1 MKALISLAA
10 SLGLLQ
16 SAGAFGLANPDF
28 NDPILQSSDATGG
41 TGGAG
46 PLRIDAWYANAPAVD
61 TCTWY
66 REANLTGP
74 DEQVEPLARYR
85 DPSITTTSSDT
96 RGLIQIISNP
106 AGLSGIQ
113 PLTFSY
119 LLNDADAANGN
130 PHVLRLR
137 VEVFGVNST
146 WTSGY
151 FDLADPNTGGSLSA
165 ADTISA
171 AAYTVLLNSAAFTK
185 TTAAVVSNTAWRE
198 ASFNID
204 FGTGYDRVALRF
216 TASNGTRAAA
226 GTTTDIAIDKVVLGS
241 TGSVAVPD
249 SYSVLP
255 GSSGN
260 SLDVLANDIGL
271 SPAIGMVSDPVNGSA
286 SISGN
291 VVLYTPDP
299 GFVGSDSFTYS
310 LVGSTSPVTVQV
322 EVSPATSIKRFQVL
336 MNSSVNRLD
345 VLRGA
350 PSGVSVASITQPA
363 KGVASID
370 GDRVSYTPTAAASGA
385 DAFSCTTSGNEV
397 INVAIDIRTRPN
409 FLFLLADDQGWTT
422 MEGQADK
429 NRPASKS
436 DYHLTPNFTRLANSG
451 MRFSSGYSPAPN
463 CSPSRYAI
471 LTGKTC
477 ARLGFTDIVG
487 RNASPL
493 PNTSQLMISPGKKV
507 DAIRTSDTTITEL
520 LKTLPT
526 PYATAHWGKWHLNGG
541 GLAAHGFDESDG
553 ATDNATGDAG
563 STQNAD
569 PKLVYSLTARAI
581 DFMNRK
587 SSAGTPF
594 YCQISH
600 YAPHLSIRYSAG
612 SYAAYQGRT
621 PGTRHSN
628 RGWAAM
634 HTDLDG
640 AIGRTLDALD
650 DLGIRHS
657 TYLIHQSDNGAQSS
671 YSDNAPLRGGK
682 PEIWEGGVRVPTF
695 FAGPGIAPDSQCDLP
710 MMGTDIFPTIWEWA
724 GGSPGVLPPAIDG
737 GSLVSAISAVSG
749 NTPPSEVNR
758 PGPLIHY
765 TPHYVLADGKDQR
778 PSVALHDVDYKL
790 VIEFE
795 KPTLADSFSL
805 YHLGTHIGENVD
817 RSESEIAVR
826 WRMWVRLRD
835 YMKEVQSLYP
845 VPDPDNWPGSDGIN
859 DGDADND
866 GIPDLVEMREL
877 LTVALDGT
885 GDTDQDGVSDA
896 DEIAAGTD
904 PLLPDAIRI
913 DSFVRHEGG
922 SVTLTWTDVPG
933 RYLIESS
940 VDLRNWTAIET
951 IHSNDFLSTA
961 TVPTSGEPQC
971 FFRVRRN

>member
-1 MKALISLAA
+1 MKALNAFAVL
-10 SLGLLQ
+10 LGLLQ
-16 SAGAFGLANPDF
+16 SAEASSLANPDF
-28 NDPILQSSDATGG
+28 NDPILQASDATGRS
-41 TGGAG
+41 GGAG
-46 PLRIDAWYANAPAVD
+46 PLRIDAWYANAPVGD
-61 TCTWY
+61 TCSWY
-66 REANLTGP
+66 RETNLIGP
-74 DEQVEPLARYR
+74 DELAEPLARYR
-85 DPSITTTSSDT
+85 DPSGSTASSDT

-106 AGLSGIQ
+106 DGLAGVQ
-113 PLTFSY
+113 ALTFSY

-130 PHVLRLR
+130 PHVLKLR
-137 VEVFGVNST
+137 VEVFGINST
-146 WTSGY
+146 WSSGY

-165 ADTISA
+165 ADTIPPT
-171 AAYTVLLNSAAFTK
+171 AYTVLLNSADFTK
-185 TTAAVVSNTAWRE
+185 TTAAVVSNNVWRDV
-198 ASFNID
+198 SFNID
-204 FGTGYDRVALRF
+204 FGAGHDRVALRF
-216 TASNGTRAAA
+216 TASNGALATA
-226 GTTTDIAIDKVVLGS
+226 GTTTDIAIDKILLGS
-241 TGSVAVPD
+241 SSPIAVPD
-249 SYSVLP
+249 SFSVLP
-255 GSSGN
+255 DSSEN

-271 SPAIGMVSDPVNGSA
+271 SPAIGMVSVPVNGSA

-291 VVLYTPDP
+291 VILYTPDP
-299 GFVGSDSFTYS
+299 GFVGLDSFNYS
-310 LVGSTSPVTVQV
+310 LVGSTSSVTVQV
-322 EVSPATSIKRFQVL
+322 EVAQATSRKRFQVL
-336 MNSSVNRLD
+336 ANSSVNRLD

-350 PSGVSVASITQPA
+350 PPGVSLSSITQPA

-370 GDRVSYTPTAAASGA
+370 GDRVSYTPNAAQSGT
-385 DAFSCTTSGNEV
+385 DGFSCLTSGNQTIHVE
-397 INVAIDIRTRPN
+397 IDIRTGPN
-409 FLFLLADDQGWTT
+409 FLFLLTDDQGWTT

-429 NRPASKS
+429 DLPGSKS
-436 DYHLTPNFTRLANSG
+436 DYHITPNLTRLASSG
-451 MRFSSGYSPAPN
+451 MRFSRGYAPAPN

-477 ARLGFTDIVG
+477 VRLGFTDIVG

-493 PNTSQLMISPGKKV
+493 PNTSRLMISPGKKV
-507 DAIRTSDTTITEL
+507 DSIQASEITIPEL

-526 PYATAHWGKWHLNGG
+526 PYAAAHWGKWHLRGG
-541 GLAAHGFDESDG
+541 GPAAHGFDESDG

-581 DFMNRK
+581 DFMGRK
-587 SSAGTPF
+587 SAAGTPF

-600 YAPHLSIRYSAG
+600 YAPHLAIRYSAG
-612 SYAAYQGRT
+612 SYAAYQGRA

-634 HTDLDG
+634 HTDLDN
-640 AIGRTLDALD
+640 AIGLTLDALD

-657 TYLIHQSDNGAQSS
+657 TYVIYQSDNGALST

-695 FAGPGIAPDSQCDLP
+695 FAGPGIAPDSQCDLT
-710 MMGTDIFPTIWEWA
+710 MMGTDLLPTIWDWA
-724 GGSPGVLPPAIDG
+724 GGSHAGLPTGIDG
-737 GSLVSAISAVSG
+737 GSLVSAISAVSK
-749 NTPPSEVNR
+749 NTTPAEVIR
-758 PGPLIHY
+758 SGLLVHY
-765 TPHYVLADGKDQR
+765 TPHYVIADGKDQR
-778 PSVALHDVDYKL
+778 PSVALHDGDYKL

-795 KPTLADSFSL
+795 KPTFAESFNL
-805 YHLGTHIGENVD
+805 YHLGLRLGEDVD
-817 RSESEIAVR
+817 LSESEIAVR

-866 GIPDLVEMREL
+866 GIPDLIEMREL

-885 GDTDQDGVSDA
+885 ADTDQDGVSDA

-913 DSFVRHEGG
+913 NSFVRNQGE

-933 RYLIESS
+933 RYSIESS
-940 VDLRNWTAIET
+940 QDLLNWTEIET
-951 IHSNDFLSTA
+951 IDSNDFLSTS
-961 TVPTSGEPQC
+961 TVPTSGEAQC